1 MVGKTI
7 LIVDDEAP
15 IREMIAVA
23 LEMAGYECLEAENTQ
38 QAHAVI
44 VDRKPD
50 LILLDWM
57 LPGTSGIELARRLKR
72 DELTVD
78 IPIIMLTAKG
88 EEDNKIQG
96 LEVGADDYITKPFSP
111 RELVARLKAVL
122 RRTGPGDSEAPIEVG
137 GLLLDPISHRVTID
151 GKPAEMGPTEYRL
164 LQFFMT
170 HQERAYT
177 RGQLL
182 DQVWGGNVYVEER
195 TVDVHIRR
203 LRKALGEVY
212 ENLVQTV
219 RGTGYRFSTKSCP
232 RSRPP
237 SGRSRFPWTVRDGPP
252 LDRMQ
257 SVVNQDWRGALI
269 RHLLLVLAASLVLG
283 VVSGHYGWALALGL
297 ALYLGWT
304 LWQLLRLHQWLRNH
318 QPDEPPPDSYGLWG
332 EVFDNIYH
340 LQRRNQRARGRLQAV
355 IDRIQESTA
364 ALRDAVIML
373 DSDGNL
379 EWWNLAAENLLGLKT
394 PQDGGQPVSNLI
406 RHPRFKEYFDQED
419 YREPL
424 EIPSPINERLRLQF
438 HITLY
443 GNREHLMLVRDVT
456 RVHQL
461 EQMRKDF
468 VANVS
473 HELRTPL
480 TVIAGYLETLLDN
493 VEDVNPRWLRAL
505 QQMQQQAGRM
515 QNLLNDLLLL
525 AKLEATDYPGDNKPV
540 AVDALLASIRNDAQ
554 ALSAGRNH
562 RISLDAAPAV
572 QLKGSEAELRSAFSN
587 LVFNAVK
594 YTPDEG
600 EIRIRWWADEQG
612 AHLSVQDT
620 GIGVDP
626 KHLPRLTERFYRVD
640 SSRASNTGGT
650 GLGLA
655 IVKHVLIRH
664 RARLE
669 ISSVPGKGST
679 FTCHF
684 APAQVAEAE
693 RKAPK

>member
-1 MVGKTI
+1 
-7 LIVDDEAP
+7 
-15 IREMIAVA
+15 
-23 LEMAGYECLEAENTQ
+23 
-38 QAHAVI
+38 
-44 VDRKPD
+44 
-50 LILLDWM
+50 
-57 LPGTSGIELARRLKR
+57 
-72 DELTVD
+72 
-78 IPIIMLTAKG
+78 
-88 EEDNKIQG
+88 
-96 LEVGADDYITKPFSP
+96 
-111 RELVARLKAVL
+111 
-122 RRTGPGDSEAPIEVG
+122 
-137 GLLLDPISHRVTID
+137 
-151 GKPAEMGPTEYRL
+151 
-164 LQFFMT
+164 
-170 HQERAYT
+170 
-177 RGQLL
+177 
-182 DQVWGGNVYVEER
+182 
-195 TVDVHIRR
+195 
-203 LRKALGEVY
+203 
-212 ENLVQTV
+212 
-219 RGTGYRFSTKSCP
+219 
-232 RSRPP
+232 
-237 SGRSRFPWTVRDGPP
+237 
-252 LDRMQ
+252 MQ

-283 VVSGHYGWALALGL
+283 VISGHYGWALALGL

-424 EIPSPINERLRLQF
+424 EIPSPINERLR
-438 HITLY
+438 
-443 GNREHLMLVRDVT
+443 
-456 RVHQL
+456 
-461 EQMRKDF
+461 
-468 VANVS
+468 
-473 HELRTPL
+473 
-480 TVIAGYLETLLDN
+480 
-493 VEDVNPRWLRAL
+493 
-505 QQMQQQAGRM
+505 
-515 QNLLNDLLLL
+515 LL